1 MSVRRAVSIE
11 RAEWRIAPVPEWVEA
26 REPDWGFAPPDG
38 HAVAFLLLDEQ
49 HDVATQSCHS
59 RTVRRLLTPGA
70 VQALAQVEIDF
81 DPAAH
86 RLLIHEVAVWRPG
99 AEGRFEKRSLA
110 RSDAFLL
117 RQREQ
122 QLEQQILSGRVSV
135 VALLEDVRVGDAIDV
150 AWTIEP
156 LDPLPGLR
164 FTAFFAFVWSLP
176 VARAAFAL
184 RLSSAHPVRWRM
196 HAPDDV
202 VPPAL
207 EAGADRA
214 TWKLERPP
222 IFAPEPNAPA
232 GDWPFAVLDVSG
244 WDSWREVARFMA
256 ELWDEALVEGAE
268 LVGAEAVRLR
278 SGRAGPEAVRAAIR
292 FVQEE
297 IRHLAVDFG
306 HGAGLLP
313 NGAGTVLRRRFGDC
327 KDKAV
332 LLTALLRALGIE
344 AWPLLVGAGWRG
356 AVARVQPST
365 AAFSHAIVTFFVEG
379 RRRFVDP
386 TLVGQG
392 GDLERLI
399 APPFGCGLEVRPDA
413 EGLLPLPE
421 LPAAELTLTE
431 TFHLDRKQRE
441 GAVEQVLRASAWLAD
456 DLRAAL
462 VRQGRASFFKAQ
474 GEALQRH
481 FPALRSGDAT
491 AAVDDDAD
499 ANVIELRARHG
510 LPTWGSSGE
519 KPPAIFS
526 YGAHGLFL
534 AMERVEGPER
544 RRQSWAQRFPM
555 TVHHRVVV
563 RGRCVRKA
571 RPELHRFSGPGF
583 RYSCE
588 VRASPREVAFDY
600 RWESTQ
606 GEVAPDEWPEYCRQR
621 SRALERTGANVAT
634 AAARSPAAAWGV
646 VAASIGALA
655 VIRLAATLA
664 EGGARAPAPRPPPAA
679 EREQVERD
687 MRAAWEAAQRGEYA
701 VAEPLVERA
710 REGYARSFEFHILRA
725 DVAVHTGRFDRARE
739 ALAAARKLGPQSHV
753 PDLVE
758 AGLHEALGDLATARN
773 LLERVL
779 AQAPDDPRAL
789 FNLARIT
796 ERSGD
801 EAAARAAWEKVL
813 ARQPAQPEALF
824 HYAFLL
830 WRGGERERADAAIT
844 GAVRAQ
850 PAPSA
855 WLESALAQ
863 YYAATGRHAE
873 AVAPARRATEL
884 APEQAF
890 TAAQYATVLARAGDL
905 GLALEVA
912 QRVAKEFPEYT
923 GSWGALATVAATAG
937 DVETAERAFGSW
949 LERAPADPDAHASW
963 GLFLGRT
970 GRAAEARAALEEAT
984 RRFPGHGA
992 VWMNYAVVLE
1002 ALGESRAAGEARRK
1016 ADALLPHEQRALLL
1030 P

>member
-1 MSVRRAVSIE
+1 MSVRRAVPIE

-26 REPDWGFAPPDG
+26 RQPDWSFAPPDG
-38 HAVAFLLLDEQ
+38 HPVAFLLLDEQ
-49 HDVATQSCHS
+49 QDVATQACHS

-81 DPAAH
+81 DPAAY

-99 AEGRFEKRSLA
+99 AGGRWEKRSLA

-135 VALLEDVRVGDAIDV
+135 VALLEDVRVGDAIEV

-176 VARAAFAL
+176 VARAAFGL
-184 RLSSAHPVRWRM
+184 RLSAEHPVRWRM
-196 HAPDDV
+196 HAPAGV
-202 VPPAL
+202 VPPAV
-207 EAGADRA
+207 EAGPQRA
-214 TWKLERPP
+214 TWRVEKPP
-222 IFAPEPNAPA
+222 IFTPEPNAPA

-244 WDSWREVARFMA
+244 WESWREVAGFVA
-256 ELWDEALVEGAE
+256 ELWTEALAEGAE
-268 LVGAEAVRLR
+268 VVAAEAARLR
-278 SGRAGPEAVRAAIR
+278 SDRAGPESVRAAIR

-332 LLTALLRALGIE
+332 LLTALLRALGVE
-344 AWPLLVGAGWRG
+344 AWPLLVGAGWRD

-379 RRRFVDP
+379 QRRFVDP

-392 GDLERLI
+392 GDLQRLI
-399 APPFGCGLEVRPDA
+399 APPYGCGLEVRPEA

-456 DLRAAL
+456 ELRAGL
-462 VRQGRASFFKAQ
+462 VRQGSAAFFKAQ

-481 FPALRSGDAT
+481 FPALRPGDAT
-491 AAVDDDAD
+491 AAVEDDAD

-510 LPTWGSSGE
+510 LPTWGASGE
-519 KPPAIFS
+519 KPPATFS

-571 RPELHRFSGPGF
+571 RPEMHRFSGPGF
-583 RYSCE
+583 RYRCE
-588 VRASPREVAFDY
+588 VNARPREVAFDY
-600 RWESTQ
+600 RWESTRR
-606 GEVAPDEWPEYCRQR
+606 EVAPDDWPEYCRQR

-634 AAARSPAAAWGV
+634 AQARTAAPWGV
-646 VAASIGALA
+646 
-655 VIRLAATLA
+655 LAATIAVLA
-664 EGGARAPAPRPPPAA
+664 VARVLAPQADRGSRAPAPRAPSAA
-679 EREQVERD
+679 ERQQVESD
-687 MRAAWEAAQRGEYA
+687 LRAAWEAAQRGEYA
-701 VAEPLVERA
+701 VAEPLLERVRA
-710 REGYARSFEFHILRA
+710 GYARSFEFHTLRA
-725 DVAVHTGRFDRARE
+725 EVAVHTGRFERARD
-739 ALAAARKLGPQSHV
+739 ALAVARALNPRSHV

-758 AGLHEALGDLATARN
+758 ASLHEALGDFAAARN

-779 AQAPDDPRAL
+779 AQAPDEGRAL
-789 FNLARIT
+789 FDLARIT

-801 EAAARAAWEKVL
+801 PAAARAAWEKVL
-813 ARQPAQPEALF
+813 ARQPGQPDALF

-830 WRGGERERADAAIT
+830 WRGGERERADAVIT
-844 GAVRAQ
+844 GAIRAQ

-855 WLESALAQ
+855 WLESALVQ
-863 YYAATGRHAE
+863 YYTATGRHAE

-884 APEQAF
+884 APDQAF

-905 GLALEVA
+905 GLALEAA
-912 QRVAKEFPEYT
+912 QRVAKDFPDYA
-923 GSWGALATVAATAG
+923 GAWGALATVAATAG
-937 DVETAERAFGSW
+937 DVDTAERAFGTW
-949 LERAPADPDAHASW
+949 LERAPGDADAHAHY
-963 GLFLGRT
+963 GLFLSRT
-970 GRAAEARAALEEAT
+970 GRAADGRAALEEAT

-1002 ALGESRAAGEARRK
+1002 ALGESRAASDARQK
-1016 ADALLPHEQRALLL
+1016 ADALFPREQRATLM

>member
-1 MSVRRAVSIE
+1 MSVRKAVPIE
-11 RAEWRIAPVPEWVEA
+11 RADWRIAPVPEWVEA
-26 REPDWGFAPPDG
+26 REPDWAFAPPDG

-49 HDVATQSCHS
+49 DDVATQACHS

-86 RLLIHEVAVWRPG
+86 RLLIHELAVWRVG
-99 AEGRFEKRSLA
+99 ADGRFEKRSLA

-135 VALLEDVRVGDAIDV
+135 VALLEDVRVGDAIEV

-176 VARAAFAL
+176 VARAAFGL
-184 RLSSAHPVRWRM
+184 RLSAEHPVRWRM
-196 HAPDDV
+196 HAPTGV
-202 VPPAL
+202 VPPAV
-207 EAGADRA
+207 EAGPQRA
-214 TWKLERPP
+214 TWRLERPP
-222 IFAPEPNAPA
+222 ISTPEPNAPA

-244 WDSWREVARFMA
+244 WESWREVARFMA
-256 ELWDEALVEGAE
+256 ELWTEAMAEGAE
-268 LVGAEAVRLR
+268 VVGAEAARLR
-278 SGRAGPEAVRAAIR
+278 SGRAGPEAVREAIR

-332 LLTALLRALGIE
+332 LLTALLRRLGVE
-344 AWPLLVGAGWRG
+344 AWPLLVGAGWRE

-379 RRRFVDP
+379 QRRFVDP

-392 GDLERLI
+392 GDLQRLI
-399 APPFGCGLEVRPDA
+399 APPFGCGLEVRADA
-413 EGLLPLPE
+413 EDLLPLPE

-456 DLRAAL
+456 ELRAGL
-462 VRQGRASFFKAQ
+462 VRQGRAAFFRAQ

-481 FPALRSGDAT
+481 FPALRPGDAT
-491 AAVDDDAD
+491 AAVEDDAD

-510 LPTWGSSGE
+510 LPTWGASGE
-519 KPPAIFS
+519 KPPAMFS

-571 RPELHRFSGPGF
+571 RPELHQFSGPGF
-583 RYSCE
+583 RYRCE
-588 VRASPREVAFDY
+588 VSARSREVAFDY
-600 RWESTQ
+600 RWESTRR
-606 GEVAPDEWPEYCRQR
+606 EVAPDDWPEYCRQR
-621 SRALERTGANVAT
+621 GRALERTGANVAT
-634 AAARSPAAAWGV
+634 TASRASTQWGAFAV
-646 VAASIGALA
+646 TIVLLVAAM
-655 VIRLAATLA
+655 RLLVPQADR
-664 EGGARAPAPRPPPAA
+664 GSRAPAPPAPSTA
-679 EREQVERD
+679 ERQQAERD
-687 MRAAWEAAQRGEYA
+687 LRAAWEAAQRGEYA
-701 VAEPLVERA
+701 AAEPLLERA
-710 REGYARSFEFHILRA
+710 REGYAGSFEFHTLRA
-725 DVAVHTGRFDRARE
+725 EVAVHTGRLDRARE
-739 ALAAARKLGPQSHV
+739 ALAAARGLNPRSHV

-758 AGLHEALGDLATARN
+758 AALHEALGELAAARK
-773 LLERVL
+773 LLERAL

-801 EAAARAAWEKVL
+801 HAAARAAWEKVL
-813 ARQPAQPEALF
+813 ARQPAQPDALF
-824 HYAFLL
+824 HHAFLL
-830 WRGGERERADAAIT
+830 WRGGERERADAVIT
-844 GAVRAQ
+844 GAIRAQ

-855 WLESALAQ
+855 WLETALVQ
-863 YYAATGRHAE
+863 YYAATGRHRE

-884 APEQAF
+884 APDQAF

-912 QRVAKEFPEYT
+912 QRAATEFPEYP
-923 GSWGALATVAATAG
+923 GAWGALATVAATAG

-949 LERAPADPDAHASW
+949 LQRAPADADAHANY
-963 GLFLGRT
+963 GLFLSRT
-970 GRAAEARAALEEAT
+970 DRAVEGRAVLEEAT

-1002 ALGESRAAGEARRK
+1002 ALGESRAASEARRK
-1016 ADALLPHEQRALLL
+1016 ADALFPQEQRAALLR
-1030 P
+1030 